1 MRGEIWMGSLDELY
15 NGLMMRLLPRS
26 YRILAVPAEAY
37 DAMIF
42 VTEATPTNIISN
54 EGKQ

>member
-1 MRGEIWMGSLDELY
+1 MGSLGELH

-26 YRILAVPAEAY
+26 YRILAVPAETY

-42 VTEATPTNIISN
+42 VTEATPTNIISKN

>member
-1 MRGEIWMGSLDELY
+1 MGSLGELY

-26 YRILAVPAEAY
+26 YRILAVPEEAY

-42 VTEATPTNIISN
+42 VTEATPANITSN
-54 EGKQ
+54 EGEQ

>member
-1 MRGEIWMGSLDELY
+1 MGSLDELY

-26 YRILAVPAEAY
+26 YRIPAVPAEAY

-54 EGKQ
+54 EREQ